1 MRDQNEQVFSS
12 VRKLELSLQN
22 LLLDY
27 REFVHN
33 IRDENIAIKKANLPE
48 LERIVSAKVLLSDKI
63 ESHVLD
69 IMNFNISVPNQP
81 NENSPKIPNPTLSAV
96 LQMAQETLKNGA
108 VDKQELHK
116 CLEVMTN
123 CERLVEKI
131 IELRQTAELEVK
143 VNRDV
148 LERMLRVQ
156 QENYRF
162 WQSVAA
168 ESESTYDAGGQKRG
182 DARASIVKVQI

>member
-12 VRKLELSLQN
+12 IKKLKLSLQN

-27 REFVHN
+27 REFVRN
-33 IRDENIAIKKANLPE
+33 IRDENIAIKKADLPE

-69 IMNFNISVPNQP
+69 IMNFNIPVPNQP
-81 NENSPKIPNPTLSAV
+81 SQGSTKSKNPTLTAV
-96 LQMAQETLKNGA
+96 LQMAQKALENGA
-108 VDKQELHK
+108 VDERELRK
-116 CLEVMTN
+116 CLEVMSN
-123 CERLVEKI
+123 CERLVQEI
-131 IELRQTAELEVK
+131 VELRKTAELEVK

-148 LERMLRVQ
+148 LERMLRIQ

-168 ESESTYDAGGQKRG
+168 ESESTYDADGQKRG
-182 DARASIVKVQI
+182 DARTSIVKVQI

>member
-12 VRKLELSLQN
+12 IRKLKLSLQN

-27 REFVHN
+27 REFVRN
-33 IRDENIAIKKANLPE
+33 IRDENIAIKKADLPE

-69 IMNFNISVPNQP
+69 IMNFNIPVPNQP
-81 NENSPKIPNPTLSAV
+81 SQDSTKKKNPTLTAV
-96 LQMAQETLKNGA
+96 LQMAQKALENGA
-108 VDKQELHK
+108 VDERELRK
-116 CLEVMTN
+116 CLEVMSN
-123 CERLVEKI
+123 CERLVQEI
-131 IELRQTAELEVK
+131 VELRKTAELEVK

-148 LERMLRVQ
+148 LERMLRIQ

-182 DARASIVKVQI
+182 DARTSIVKVQI